1 MSYYGLYSSV
11 SSFVKFGGQM
21 TKNVYD
27 VRKVFLAMN
36 QCVYAY
42 FVKFYMIV
50 LDEIIIVDPK
60 LVYEHVFC
68 WKISVKHP
76 ERPSKGP

>member
-1 MSYYGLYSSV
+1 MSYYGLYRSV
-11 SSFVKFGGQM
+11 SSFVKFGGQ
-21 TKNVYD
+21 TSKNVYD

-36 QCVYAY
+36 LCVYAY

-60 LVYEHVFC
+60 LVYEHVFVG
-68 WKISVKHP
+68 KSQ
-76 ERPSKGP
+76 